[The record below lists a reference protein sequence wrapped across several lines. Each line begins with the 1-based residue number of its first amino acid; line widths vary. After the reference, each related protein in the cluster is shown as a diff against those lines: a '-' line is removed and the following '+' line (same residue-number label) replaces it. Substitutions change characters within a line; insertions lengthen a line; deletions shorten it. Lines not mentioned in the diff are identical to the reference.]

1 MESLF
6 VYGTLDLA
14 GLMLIFLKISGGT
27 WQEGHVG
34 GSLLEKGWGAEMGYP
49 GIVLD
54 DSGHRVPGFLF
65 KSENLHNYWHL
76 LDEFEGSEYERVPVE
91 VTTSNGQTVQS
102 YLYMLKA

>member
-1 MESLF
+1 
-6 VYGTLDLA
+6 
-14 GLMLIFLKISGGT
+14 
-27 WQEGHVG
+27 
-34 GSLLEKGWGAEMGYP
+34 MGYP

-102 YLYMLKA
+102 YLYMLKAKTVSGWSWFRSRFITVSVNK